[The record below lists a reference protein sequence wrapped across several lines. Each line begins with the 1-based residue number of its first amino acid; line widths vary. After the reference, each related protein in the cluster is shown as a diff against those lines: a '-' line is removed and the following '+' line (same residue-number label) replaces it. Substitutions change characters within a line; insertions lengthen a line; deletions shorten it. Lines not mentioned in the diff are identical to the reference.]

1 MKIKNI
7 KIIVAISIVLFFQ
20 LLSGFYLIPLH
31 LHSMHSISM
40 ITLNIA
46 ISLLL
51 PLLIIAFYNSYS
63 AYNKKVNI
71 LELEDEDESIRM
83 SKYVPLPASVASLI
97 SVIIYFAYF
106 IAAIINFNLFFY
118 FHPSVFSLL
127 IQVVVYILIVLIGVF
142 ITIINIIPKTVFN
155 KLQKN
160 IKTK

>member
-20 LLSGFYLIPLH
+20 LLSGFYLIP

-83 SKYVPLPASVASLI
+83 SKYAPLPASVASLI

-155 KLQKN
+155 KLQKI

>member
-1 MKIKNI
+1 MKIKNK
-7 KIIVAISIVLFFQ
+7 KIIVAVSIVLFFQ
-20 LLSGFYLIPLH
+20 LLSGFYLIS
-31 LHSMHSISM
+31 LHSMHSISI

-51 PLLIIAFYNSYS
+51 PLLIIVFYNSYS

-83 SKYVPLPASVASLI
+83 SKYAPLPASVASVI

-106 IAAIINFNLFFY
+106 ISAVINFNLFFY